1 MGNFQ
6 DSRFFGLSPRAI
18 GLGIVAV
25 GVVVGL
31 FFIPETIKFLFDG
44 KPRASKEKVVAS
56 KQAPQSQKRAAR
68 DDAKAALS
76 PNALTALNASTQR
89 SGQEKDAGDK
99 VAPGGKG
106 AKKAADAEEGKGQ
119 GGLFSGWNFQ
129 VKANP
134 GNRPSEAPVGLTLD
148 RLQTKDGAA
157 FIKRGRASIGKFLRA
172 EQLEG
177 TPAVDGIQPLLSEFD
192 AISSGGTK
200 NANTEELAGRLK
212 LAHATALRGLRSA
225 GADRGVLLR
234 WLELPVIDLID
245 QQSGVKAQQKLQAVF
260 SPGLVLSNLSVQE
273 RGSRGGMVGA
283 PVYRA
288 EFLVGGSDVDR
299 VVVYSNGKILRSV
312 RMTKARS
319 REPRSIRIQ
328 GEGPGVVTVVTHDM
342 YGGRPFSKSYS
353 FYPKASV
360 FRQNERGV
368 YQIGFL
374 PGSARNSLDRF
385 FFVGGSG
392 RPTNRDPVI
401 SQF

>member
-6 DSRFFGLSPRAI
+6 DSRFLGLSPRAI

-31 FFIPETIKFLFDG
+31 FFIPETVKFLFDG
-44 KPRASKEKVVAS
+44 KPRTGKEKVVAS

-76 PNALTALNASTQR
+76 PNALTAINASTQR
-89 SGQEKDAGDK
+89 SAAEKDTAEK
-99 VAPGGKG
+99 SAAPVKTSKRG
-106 AKKAADAEEGKGQ
+106 ADGEEAKGQ

-134 GNRPSEAPVGLTLD
+134 GSRPAEAPPGLTLE
-148 RLQTKDGAA
+148 RLQTKDGVA
-157 FIKRGRASIGKFLRA
+157 FIKRGRSSIGKFLRS

-177 TPAVDGIQPLLSEFD
+177 AVAADGMQPLLSELD
-192 AISSGGTK
+192 AIVAGGSK
-200 NANTEELAGRLK
+200 NASAEDLSGRLRQ
-212 LAHATALRGLRSA
+212 AHSTALRGLRAA

-234 WLELPVIDLID
+234 WLELPLIQLID
-245 QQSGVKAQQKLQAVF
+245 QQSGMKAQQKLQAAF
-260 SPGLVLSNLSVQE
+260 SPGLILSDLSIRE
-273 RGSRGGMVGA
+273 RGVRDSRVGM
-283 PVYRA
+283 PEYRA
-288 EFLVGGSDVDR
+288 GFLVSGTDIER
-299 VVVYSNGKILRSV
+299 VVVYSNGRILRTV
-312 RMTKARS
+312 RISKARS

-328 GEGPGVVTVVTHDM
+328 GASQGVISVVVHDL

-353 FYPKASV
+353 FYPKATV
-360 FRQNERGV
+360 FRQDDQGV

-374 PGSARNSLDRF
+374 PGSARNSLDKF